1 MADPIEVSDLKTL
14 KAELLRHEIRS
25 ESATADLREIELA
38 IKRDQERDR
47 MVRGRESP
55 SPLRAPFEARN
66 GCIQAKNRRGCEILP
81 FWVRKARLLPF
92 AFPLIATGTPK
103 GADGGR
109 SSVSP
114 RCVLSA
120 R

>member
-47 MVRGRESP
+47 MVMGGHAHRLDINSVITSP
-55 SPLRAPFEARN
+55 KLDAWIDALEHWEHRDPAGPLRSPTRDEESRSRSFRTQK
-66 GCIQAKNRRGCEILP
+66 GEILAP
-81 FWVRKARLLPF
+81 CLFWLR
-92 AFPLIATGTPK
+92 
-103 GADGGR
+103 
-109 SSVSP
+109 
-114 RCVLSA
+114 
-120 R
+120 